1 MQPKLPLLRHLL
13 SCALTLVL
21 LSVSAQTSLYTVAQG
36 DTLFSI
42 AKRYNTTVQQITIL
56 NNLSNEQIKL
66 GQELHLPLVQQNA
79 QSNAAIGGPSNGDS
93 EADQSAQKSTI
104 KSHWVS
110 EGETLNQLAQR
121 YGLQS
126 SSIVLSNTSYYFSSA
141 DAPLTQGITLLI
153 PPANGRVVSID
164 ASSDLLQI
172 ALQHDLSVA
181 ALAKSNGFVQ
191 LKPLPAGQLLY
202 IPDSHAAK
210 QFLKAAPVAVESS
223 LAAPSQGYI
232 WPIQGPITSYYGY
245 RNISVGGNTFHAGID
260 ISAKT
265 GTPIQAAQSGTVSRS
280 GWGGGYGYVVYV
292 DHSDGSQTRYAHMS
306 NMNVDVG
313 ASVSQGQV
321 IGWVGST
328 GASTGPHLHFEIRQA
343 GNSIDPLTY
352 LRVERAS
359 R

>member
-1 MQPKLPLLRHLL
+1 
-13 SCALTLVL
+13 VN
-21 LSVSAQTSLYTVAQG
+21 AQTSLYTVAQG
-36 DTLFSI
+36 DTLYSI
-42 AKRYNTTVQQITIL
+42 AQRYNTTVQQLIIL
-56 NNLSNEQIKL
+56 NNLSNEKIKL
-66 GQELHLPLVQQNA
+66 GQELHLPLTQQNA
-79 QSNAAIGGPSNGDS
+79 KSSAAIGGPTNADS
-93 EADQSAQKSTI
+93 EAAQSAQKSTI

-121 YGLQS
+121 YGIQS
-126 SSIVLSNTSYYFSSA
+126 SSIVLSNTSFYFSSA

-153 PPANGRVVSID
+153 PPADGRVVKLD
-164 ASSDLLQI
+164 APSDLLQI

-181 ALAKSNGFVQ
+181 ALAKANGFVQ
-191 LKPLPAGQLLY
+191 LKPLPAGKLLY
-202 IPDSHAAK
+202 IPDTYAAK
-210 QFLKAAPVAVESS
+210 QFLKAAPAAVQASQ
-223 LAAPSQGYI
+223 AAPTQGYI

-245 RNISVGGNTFHAGID
+245 RNISVGGNTFHSGID

-265 GTPIQAAQSGTVSRS
+265 GTPIKAAQSGAVSRS
-280 GWGGGYGYVVYV
+280 GWGGGYGYVVYI
-292 DHSDGSQTRYAHMS
+292 DHADGSQTRYAHMS

-313 ASVSQGQV
+313 ANVSQGQV

-328 GASTGPHLHFEIRQA
+328 GASTGPHLHFEIRHA